1 MLIRFAVASLVL
13 LVASSAQAVLYT
25 MELPPEVRKWYSN
38 PDGSC
43 VQCSIGMVGIHMNVP
58 AASTILWDSI
68 YGPKERGGGWPD
80 RTARYSAKRDM
91 KIFNVT
97 GNPTTY
103 AWMKWAAKTN
113 RFAAIGAG
121 RAHFQTLYGWDDAT
135 DTWLVCNNNSP
146 TKIDTYTA
154 EGFKRLHQASGN
166 WVVILDYPP
175 PPPPPK
181 YIQWWN

>member
-1 MLIRFAVASLVL
+1 
-13 LVASSAQAVLYT
+13 
-25 MELPPEVRKWYSN
+25 
-38 PDGSC
+38 
-43 VQCSIGMVGIHMNVP
+43 
-58 AASTILWDSI
+58 
-68 YGPKERGGGWPD
+68 
-80 RTARYSAKRDM
+80 M

-135 DTWLVCNNNSP
+135 DTWYVCNNNS
-146 TKIDTYTA
+146 TSKIDTYTA
-154 EGFKRLHQASGN
+154 EGFRRLHQASGN

-175 PPPPPK
+175 PPPPPQ
-181 YIQWWN
+181 YLPWWN